1 MISGSH
7 SYRPRWIEMSWETD
21 STYPSQTLTREPT
34 KTVCCALLSFQLRF
48 AFRHLYSFHITIKR
62 SAGGSVGMAPPS
74 RSILLIKILWAS
86 DVDRVLLRGYVGD
99 PPRLLWEAARC
110 VKRVHVMRSL
120 AISQPTTII
129 QPRRGQGCNCVL
141 QSTVKLLHTDSI
153 VYALHRTRLKPHPR

>member
-21 STYPSQTLTREPT
+21 STYPSQTRTREPT

-74 RSILLIKILWAS
+74 RNNFINKNIMGEW
-86 DVDRVLLRGYVGD
+86 RVSRP
-99 PPRLLWEAARC
+99 PPRICWSVIHLDYCERRLSVCQKRSRYEIAGYKSADNHHPAQTRARMQLC
-110 VKRVHVMRSL
+110 SPIDR
-120 AISQPTTII
+120 
-129 QPRRGQGCNCVL
+129 
-141 QSTVKLLHTDSI
+141 
-153 VYALHRTRLKPHPR
+153 